1 VFARLNKIYR
11 SLTGRMT
18 ARQME
23 ERVLRLLDVWSMWSI
38 LSPVF
43 LYGLEAVFRM
53 TESDVTRMC
62 ATDSNSLSAEE
73 LDWDR
78 LQRRARIAGV
88 SEVMFTGSSS
98 EGRNG
103 EESTST
109 VMTPAQLYNTLQYVN
124 DFVKRKTIT
133 EEAAYVPEIENSED
147 NSYRLA
153 DTRPDDQPAS
163 TSRGYDDVDGVPVDD
178 VDGIPLDD
186 IDGVP
191 IDDIDGVPM
200 DDIDGVPI
208 GDLGASVKSAP
219 SMSVANVGDK
229 LESNDDI
236 DGVEWSGDS

>member
-1 VFARLNKIYR
+1 MNKVYR

-53 TESDVTRMC
+53 TESDIARMQV
-62 ATDSNSLSAEE
+62 TDSSSPSAEE
-73 LDWDR
+73 LDWDK

-88 SEVMFTGSSS
+88 SETTFISVGTSA
-98 EGRNG
+98 EGRTA
-103 EESTST
+103 EEWTT
-109 VMTPAQLYNTLQYVN
+109 AVMTPAQLYNTLHYVN

-133 EEAAYVPEIENSED
+133 EEAAYVPEVDSLDEKSLRIDEANQE
-147 NSYRLA
+147 RELA
-153 DTRPDDQPAS
+153 S
-163 TSRGYDDVDGVPVDD
+163 SNRGYDDIDGVPLDS

-191 IDDIDGVPM
+191 IDDIDGAPM
-200 DDIDGVPI
+200 DDIDGVP
-208 GDLGASVKSAP
+208 LGNSCLDGADNSLP
-219 SMSVANVGDK
+219 VAK
-229 LESNDDI
+229 LEEHGESYDDI